1 MTIMRIIDEQ
11 QFWKERNQQQA
22 LDWDSLIDQIVLE
35 IIQDVTRRGDE
46 ALREMTKKFDGA
58 DLQELAVTQQEFE
71 EARSLLPDDVYASLE
86 KAKQRIEAFHS
97 EQKER
102 SWFIQQE
109 DGVLLGQMVTPIERV
124 GIYIPG
130 GKAAYPSTVL
140 MNAIPAKL
148 AGVHHLA
155 MTTPPRPDGKVEPA
169 VLAAAEIAGVD
180 AIYKVGGAQAIAALA
195 YGTETVKK
203 VAKITGPGNSYV
215 ARAKKWVFG
224 DVAIDMIAGPSEL
237 CIVADHA
244 ANPVFAA
251 ADLLAQAE
259 HDERAAV
266 LCVTTS
272 HSFAERLSTQV
283 AELLRQMER
292 GEIAKQSIEGQGRI
306 IVVDTLSDAWEI
318 VNHVAPEH
326 LQMLVENPMEQLSAI
341 RNAGAIFIGPYSP
354 EALGDYMAGPN
365 HTLPTNGTAA
375 FSSPLGVYDFMKK
388 SSLIRFTEKALDVV
402 AEDIIRLAEIEG
414 LTGHAQS
421 IRVREGAANA
431 KRTGI

>member
-1 MTIMRIIDEQ
+1 MRIIDEQ
-11 QFWKERNQQQA
+11 QFWKEREQRQG
-22 LDWDSLIDQIVLE
+22 LDWDSSIDQTVLG
-35 IIQDVTRRGDE
+35 IIQDVRRRGDE

-58 DLQELAVTQQEFE
+58 DVQELVVSSQEFE
-71 EARSLLPDDVYASLE
+71 KARSLLSRKVYASLE
-86 KAKQRIEAFHS
+86 KAKRRIEAFHS

-102 SWFIQQE
+102 SWIIQQE

-148 AGVHHLA
+148 AGVQHLA
-155 MTTPPRPDGKVEPA
+155 MATPPRQDGKVEPA
-169 VLAAAEIAGVD
+169 VLVAAEIAGVD
-180 AIYKVGGAQAIAALA
+180 QVYKVGGAQAIAAFA

-224 DVAIDMIAGPSEL
+224 DVAIDMIAGPSEV
-237 CIVADHA
+237 CIVADRA

-266 LCVTTS
+266 TCVTTS
-272 HSFAERLSTQV
+272 RTFAEQLSLQV
-283 AELLRQMER
+283 TELLRQMER
-292 GEIAKQSIEGQGRI
+292 GDIAHKSIDGQGRI
-306 IVVDTLSDAWEI
+306 IVVDTLTAALEI
-318 VNHVAPEH
+318 VNHLAPEH
-326 LQMLVENPMEQLSAI
+326 LQMMVENPMEQLPAI

-388 SSLIRFTEKALDVV
+388 SSLIRFSEKALDDV
-402 AEDIIRLAEIEG
+402 AEDIIRLAEVEG

-421 IRVREGAANA
+421 IRVREGSANA
-431 KRTGI
+431 D